1 LLRFSV
7 FVTTG
12 KSKLVR
18 RRALLVFEPP
28 DGGAAICVGQVAAGL
43 PDHGWEVEV
52 AGPPDATIYAALQ
65 AAGIPVR
72 RLPFNRGYGQ
82 PHKDLAA
89 LRALT
94 KMLRERRYSVVHCY
108 ASKAGVLGRLAGA
121 ATSTPVIYSPQC
133 FGFVGEVGRA
143 RMIFS
148 AVIERALGPL
158 SRVTICACDEERRVA
173 LSHGITAAERLE
185 VIPNGAAQ
193 PEATAPD
200 PTLSALRGDGEL
212 VTAIS
217 VLREQKR
224 LDVYLEAASI
234 VLSEVPS
241 ARMAIVGN
249 GPLAAKLRSRSA
261 TLGLEHEERFQF
273 VPFRASAAAYL
284 AATDIYALT
293 SSWEAMPI
301 GVLEAMAAGV
311 PQVATR
317 VGGTAEAVT
326 PETGM
331 LVEAGD
337 PRAFAEATVE
347 LLRDPRRR
355 AAMGRASRERH
366 RRLFA
371 VERVVRETAALYD
384 EVACGGLLR

>member
-1 LLRFSV
+1 
-7 FVTTG
+7 
-12 KSKLVR
+12 VR

-28 DGGAAICVGQVAAGL
+28 DGGVPICVHQLAAGL
-43 PDHGWEVEV
+43 PNRDWDVEV
-52 AGPPDATIYAALQ
+52 AGPPDATIYPALQ

-72 RLPFNRGYGQ
+72 RLPFGRAYGR
-82 PHKDLAA
+82 PHNDLAA
-89 LRALT
+89 LWVLT
-94 KMLRERRYSVVHCY
+94 KMLREHRYSVVHGHS
-108 ASKAGVLGRLAGA
+108 SKAGVLVRLAGA
-121 ATSTPVIYSPQC
+121 ATSTPVIYSPHC

-148 AVIERALGPL
+148 AVIERALGRL
-158 SRVTICACDEERRVA
+158 SRVTICVCDEERRIA
-173 LSHGITAAERLE
+173 LSHGISAVERLR
-185 VIPNGAAQ
+185 VIPNGTAQ

-217 VLREQKR
+217 ALREQKR
-224 LDVYLEAASI
+224 VDVYLEAASI
-234 VLSEVPS
+234 VLSEMPS

-249 GPLAAKLRSRSA
+249 GPLAAKLRAQSA
-261 TLGLEHEERFQF
+261 TLGLEQEERFQF
-273 VPFRASAAAYL
+273 VPFRGSTAAYL

-293 SSWEAMPI
+293 SSWEALPI

-331 LVEAGD
+331 LVEPGD

-347 LLRDPRRR
+347 LLNDSPRR

-366 RRLFA
+366 RRLFD
-371 VERVVRETAALYD
+371 VERVVRETSALYD
-384 EVACGGLLR
+384 EVACGPR